1 LIHISCLVRLSQK
14 EKTMHSPHL
23 RSLRWLASI
32 ALVLTLGACATRP
45 SNLAG
50 VEVQSVQE
58 IVMCD
63 EANGSAGF
71 LGGAVGQALGHSV
84 DKSSGSA
91 LGGLLGY
98 YVGLKIGC
106 ETSKRPGQIL
116 TVRDSAGQV
125 SQIQND
131 ARRNGMF
138 KEGDRVTYEAESRW
152 ADVSADRPW
161 IKKVQP

>member
-1 LIHISCLVRLSQK
+1 MRSSCV
-14 EKTMHSPHL
+14 
-23 RSLRWLASI
+23 LASI
-32 ALVLTLGACATRP
+32 ALILTLGACATRP

-50 VEVQSVQE
+50 VEVQSVKE
-58 IVMCD
+58 TVICD

-71 LGGAVGQALGHSV
+71 LGGAIGQGVGKSV

-91 LGGLLGY
+91 LGGILGY
-98 YVGLKIGC
+98 YAGLKIGC

-116 TVRDSAGQV
+116 TVRDTNGQV
-125 SQIQND
+125 SDIKND
-131 ARRNGMF
+131 ARRNGFF

-152 ADVSADRPW
+152 ADLTSDTPW

>member
-1 LIHISCLVRLSQK
+1 
-14 EKTMHSPHL
+14 
-23 RSLRWLASI
+23 
-32 ALVLTLGACATRP
+32 
-45 SNLAG
+45 
-50 VEVQSVQE
+50 
-58 IVMCD
+58 MCD

>member
-1 LIHISCLVRLSQK
+1 MPPLD
-14 EKTMHSPHL
+14 
-23 RSLRWLASI
+23 LRWSKRLASI

-50 VEVQSVQE
+50 VEVQSVQDTV
-58 IVMCD
+58 ICD

-71 LGGAVGQALGHSV
+71 LGGAVGQAVGRSV

-91 LGGLLGY
+91 WGGILGY
-98 YVGLKIGC
+98 VVGLKIGC

-116 TVRDSAGQV
+116 TVRDSDGQV

-131 ARRNGMF
+131 ARRNGIF
-138 KEGDRVTYEAESRW
+138 KAGDRVTFEAESRW
-152 ADVSADRPW
+152 VELAADTPW
-161 IKKVQP
+161 IKKIQP